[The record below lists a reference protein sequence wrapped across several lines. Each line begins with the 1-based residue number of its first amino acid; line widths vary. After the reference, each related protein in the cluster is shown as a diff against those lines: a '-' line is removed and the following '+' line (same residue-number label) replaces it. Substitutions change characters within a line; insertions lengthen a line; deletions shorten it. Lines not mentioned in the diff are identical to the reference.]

1 MSYDLL
7 IIGAGVTGLIA
18 LGMLPP
24 TAASWS
30 ICVVDPSFSTGDL
43 STKWGP
49 VRSNTT
55 AKQIRDALRAVPGF
69 TVMCGL
75 AIDKYGD
82 AEYVPL
88 HVVASDVQRVA
99 AAALSRTECIT
110 DHVISL
116 MLVEDKWQATFRYRH
131 APIVARRVF
140 LCTGGE
146 PRAFDIAKPTI
157 PLEIAFDAARLARH
171 IVAGDTVTVFGA
183 AHSGVLVAHNL
194 CTAGARVFLV
204 HRRPPGQPPFS
215 YARNGAYEGVKADAA
230 AICDD
235 ILAGKYGGALTLVSY
250 SDGAGVANAT
260 IRSRAIVY
268 AVGFEPRKGILI
280 AGDENRGYNPQT
292 GTIHG
297 VQGIWG
303 FGMGFPNS
311 TEHEGRTYYDVGIPS
326 FVEHIGKCFSTAVA
340 AGSF

>member
-24 TAASWS
+24 AAAAWS

-69 TVMCGL
+69 TVTCGL
-75 AIDKYGD
+75 AIDKYSD

-88 HVVASDVQRVA
+88 HVIASDVQRVA
-99 AAALSRTECIT
+99 TAALSRTECII
-110 DHVISL
+110 DHVVSL
-116 MLVEDKWQATFRYRH
+116 TATEDKWQAAFRHRH
-131 APIVARRVF
+131 APIIAKRVF

-157 PLEIAFDAARLARH
+157 PLEVAFDQARLARH
-171 IVAGDTVTVFGA
+171 VTAGDTITVFGA

-204 HRRPPGQPPFS
+204 HRRPLGQPPFS
-215 YARNGAYEGVKADAA
+215 YARDGAYEGVKGDAA

-235 ILAGKYGGALTLVSY
+235 ILLGKYGSALTLVSY
-250 SDGAGVANAT
+250 SDGAAVANAT

-268 AVGFEPRKGILI
+268 AVGFVPRKGVLI

-292 GTIHG
+292 GTIDG
-297 VQGIWG
+297 VSGVWG

-311 TEHEGRTYYDVGIPS
+311 TEYEGRTYYDVGIPS
-326 FVEHIGKCFSTAVA
+326 FVEHIRKCFATATA
-340 AGSF
+340 AASF